1 MCRSPNA
8 SGSRSSRS
16 APIAVSARQYQS
28 LLLDLRRAGIPI
40 SKSSGQHNRATR
52 SRGRRGAGSEADR
65 VGRWWP
71 IEKGRRHRQSVRSRA
86 RLVIPV
92 PVCVIP
98 FFNVW
103 RCAVA
108 QSRAQRFAA
117 LRSAVPALRS
127 AVPVSFSYLLS
138 EWRAGYLSQVTV
150 APDPPAAPS
159 TPAAR
164 DSLYGCEGLTSSSE
178 GLTSSSVAQRVLER
192 RCPHVVVIQ
201 RWWRSF
207 GRSVRDVSDVSP
219 AFKLRRC
226 TFTSLRMVLRRWWSR
241 DLFGC
246 HDLRRSG
253 DSLDF
258 RMLLRSHSLHSIHS
272 RLLQNLSPQERIR
285 VPAFCKHRYIRVRNA
300 VLLKCT
306 LMPVLS
312 AVHRWWDHHLLPHPA
327 DRPHL
332 FAGKYTKEYLLSVRR
347 DFDVR
352 GGGLATLPAGW
363 FYCEECKHRFLLKF
377 MGERSARCL
386 MCEEDFCFD
395 Y

>member
-28 LLLDLRRAGIPI
+28 LLHDLRRAGIPI

-65 VGRWWP
+65 DKRWS
-71 IEKGRRHRQSVRSRA
+71 IEKGRRHKQSVRSRA

-138 EWRAGYLSQVTV
+138 QWRAGYLSQVTV
-150 APDPPAAPS
+150 ACPDPHAAPS

-164 DSLYGCEGLTSSSE
+164 DSLYGCEGLTPSYVPICAAPSF
-178 GLTSSSVAQRVLER
+178 VAQRVVER
-192 RCPHVVVIQ
+192 RCP
-201 RWWRSF
+201 SC
-207 GRSVRDVSDVSP
+207 
-219 AFKLRRC
+219 A
-226 TFTSLRMVLRRWWSR
+226 
-241 DLFGC
+241 
-246 HDLRRSG
+246 
-253 DSLDF
+253 
-258 RMLLRSHSLHSIHS
+258 
-272 RLLQNLSPQERIR
+272 
-285 VPAFCKHRYIRVRNA
+285 
-300 VLLKCT
+300 
-306 LMPVLS
+306 
-312 AVHRWWDHHLLPHPA
+312 
-327 DRPHL
+327 
-332 FAGKYTKEYLLSVRR
+332 
-347 DFDVR
+347 
-352 GGGLATLPAGW
+352 
-363 FYCEECKHRFLLKF
+363 
-377 MGERSARCL
+377 
-386 MCEEDFCFD
+386 
-395 Y
+395 